1 MLYQARTTSAL
12 MVGAWW
18 EVAAPSLALI
28 AFGSALSLI
37 NFGLDEI
44 ANPRLRSLRVPRQV
58 LAALAGAGRAA

>member
-1 MLYQARTTSAL
+1 L

-18 EVAAPSLALI
+18 EVAAPSLALV

-44 ANPRLRSLRVPRQV
+44 ANPRLRTLRVPRRV
-58 LAALAGAGRAA
+58 LAALVGRAA